1 MELLFCVEVQYSGYK
16 KQEERMK
23 KLLLVLM
30 IALIASTTLFAQG
43 AVESVD
49 TFPDK
54 PVTALIGW
62 SAGGGADIVFRAIA
76 EVFPKYAN
84 GQPLVIQ
91 NQGAAAGVP
100 AITEFMKAE
109 PTGYNVLHWNVAH
122 VIKTHMTKTAFT
134 ATEFEPVLQVVASYN
149 YLVVNANAKWNTLA
163 EFVADAKAN
172 PETISLGNAGT
183 GGGNHMAALLFEQAT
198 ETSFIHV
205 PFSGG
210 GPAITGLMSG
220 QCDAVMANAPEGIAN
235 VQAGQLKVLAVFSD
249 KALDSIPAKTG
260 VAQGVDLVLE
270 QWRGVV
276 VPKGTPPAIV
286 AKLESIFKQC
296 IEDPAYIK
304 KMQELGSI
312 PTYKNGADY
321 GKLVAFDD
329 ARYEKIV
336 KDGGFGDKYTK

>member
-1 MELLFCVEVQYSGYK
+1 MRDGET
-16 KQEERMK
+16 QEEKMK
-23 KLLLVLM
+23 RALLILIIVLM
-30 IALIASTTLFAQG
+30 SMTVLSAQ
-43 AVESVD
+43 AAKESIE
-49 TFPDK
+49 TFPSK

-62 SAGGGADIVFRAIA
+62 SAGGGADIVFRALA

-109 PTGYNVLHWNVAH
+109 PSGYNVLHWNVAH

-134 ATEFEPVLQVVASYN
+134 ATEFDPVLQVVASYN
-149 YLVVNANAKWNTLA
+149 YLVVRQDAKWNTLA
-163 EFVADAKAN
+163 EFLADAKAK
-172 PETISLGNAGT
+172 PEGISMGNAGT

-198 ETSFIHV
+198 NTSYIHV

-220 QCDAVMANAPEGIAN
+220 QCDAVMANAPEGISN
-235 VQAGQLKVLAVFSD
+235 VQAGQLKILAVFSD
-249 KALDSIPAKTG
+249 TRLDSINAATG
-260 VAQGVDLVLE
+260 LEQGVDLVLE

-276 VPKGTPPAIV
+276 VPKGTPPAII

-296 IEDPAYIK
+296 VEDPAYIR
-304 KMQELGSI
+304 KMNELGSI
-312 PTYKNGADY
+312 PVYKNSKDY
-321 GKLVAFDD
+321 GALVAFDD
-329 ARYEKIV
+329 LRYEKIV
-336 KDGGFGDKYTK
+336 KDGGFGDRY

>member
-1 MELLFCVEVQYSGYK
+1 
-16 KQEERMK
+16 MK
-23 KLLLVLM
+23 KVLVLLM
-30 IALIASTTLFAQG
+30 IVLLSSTMLFAQA
-43 AVESVD
+43 AVESVES
-49 TFPDK
+49 FPDK
-54 PVTALIGW
+54 PVTALVGW
-62 SAGGGADIVFRAIA
+62 AAGGGADIVFRAIA

-109 PTGYNVLHWNVAH
+109 PSGYEVLHWNVAH
-122 VIKTHMTKTAFT
+122 VIKTHMTQVAFKG
-134 ATEFEPVLQVVASYN
+134 TEFVPVLQVVASFN
-149 YLVVNANAKWNTLA
+149 YLVVKADAKWNTLA
-163 EFVADAKAN
+163 EFLADAKAK
-172 PETISLGNAGT
+172 PEGISMGNAGT

-198 ETSFIHV
+198 NTSYIHV

-235 VQAGQLKVLAVFSD
+235 VQAGQLKILAVFSNNR
-249 KALDSIPAKTG
+249 LDSIKAPTG
-260 VAQGVDLVLE
+260 VEQGVQLVLE

-276 VPKGTPPAIV
+276 VPQGTPPAIV
-286 AKLESIFKQC
+286 EKLEKIFKQC

-304 KMQELGSI
+304 KMNELGSI
-312 PTYKNGADY
+312 PVYKNGVDF
-321 GKLVAFDD
+321 GKLVTFDD

-336 KDGGFGDKYTK
+336 KDGGFGDKYKK

>member
-1 MELLFCVEVQYSGYK
+1 MRKF
-16 KQEERMK
+16 
-23 KLLLVLM
+23 LLVLM
-30 IALIASTTLFAQG
+30 IVAVSSTMLFAQG
-43 AVESVD
+43 AAETVD
-49 TFPDK
+49 NFPSK
-54 PVTALIGW
+54 PVTAVIGW
-62 SAGGGADIVFRAIA
+62 SAGGGADIVFRALA

-100 AITEFMKAE
+100 AITEFMKAT
-109 PTGYNVLHWNVAH
+109 PDGYSVLHWNVAH
-122 VIKTHMTKTAFT
+122 VIKTHMTQTPFKG
-134 ATEFEPVLQVVASYN
+134 TEFDPVLQVVASYN

-163 EFVADAKAN
+163 EFLADAKAR
-172 PETISLGNAGT
+172 PEGISLGNAGA
-183 GGGNHMAALLFEQAT
+183 GGGNHMAALLFEEASGT
-198 ETSFIHV
+198 KYIHV

-235 VQAGQLKVLAVFSD
+235 VQAGQLKILAVFSNNQI
-249 KALDSIPAKTG
+249 AGIPAKTG
-260 VAQGVDLVLE
+260 LEQGVDLVLE

-276 VPKGTPPAIV
+276 VPKGTDPAII

-296 IEDPAYIK
+296 VEDPLYVK

-336 KDGGFGDKYTK
+336 RDGGFGDKY